1 MLLVVSTMKLS
12 AQNNKLLGTWESK
25 DRDLPVQMILDE
37 RGFITFRSNG
47 ILMGGVGYNIDGEM
61 LRMTYKII
69 KDRSKMKISITI
81 RDLLKKEIL
90 KRDTG
95 SIEFLDSNNIKMC
108 FKRTLQESNSVAN
121 DCRYFLKID

>member
-25 DRDLPVQMILDE
+25 DRDQPVQMILDE

-108 FKRTLQESNSVAN
+108 FKRTLQESNSVGN